1 MSSNIFVL
9 SYCLMEVEYHE
20 PLNKITPYFILK
32 RILRHRIFRFATTYF
47 SDMTIVLLKQIWI
60 YNQARQMIFSAL
72 GVFYKSPFAPR
83 KVSRWYGWLYVDII
97 ASNPWIL
104 MNQITFKSC
113 WQLFKLQTFCIASS
127 IRHLKYYLV
136 LQSSSA
142 NICCA

>member
-1 MSSNIFVL
+1 MSSNTFFL
-9 SYCLMEVEYHE
+9 SYCLIYLEVEYYE
-20 PLNKITPYFILK
+20 PLSKITLHFILK
-32 RILRHRIFRFATTYF
+32 RILRRRIIF
-47 SDMTIVLLKQIWI
+47 LLKQIWI

-113 WQLFKLQTFCIASS
+113 WQLFKLQTFCIAFS

>member
-1 MSSNIFVL
+1 MSSNTFFL
-9 SYCLMEVEYHE
+9 SYCLIYLEIEYHE
-20 PLNKITPYFILK
+20 PLSETTLHFILK
-32 RILRHRIFRFATTYF
+32 RIIF
-47 SDMTIVLLKQIWI
+47 LLKQIWI

-104 MNQITFKSC
+104 MNQITFKFC
-113 WQLFKLQTFCIASS
+113 WQLFRLQTFCIAFP
-127 IRHLKYYLV
+127 ILYLKYYLF

>member
-1 MSSNIFVL
+1 MTRCSTVCFLNVKQHILSQLLPNIFGNWIPRAFEWDN
-9 SYCLMEVEYHE
+9 SSFYIE
-20 PLNKITPYFILK
+20 
-32 RILRHRIFRFATTYF
+32 TY
-47 SDMTIVLLKQIWI
+47 DMTIFLLKQIWI

-97 ASNPWIL
+97 ASNPWVL

-113 WQLFKLQTFCIASS
+113 WQLFKLQTFCIAFS